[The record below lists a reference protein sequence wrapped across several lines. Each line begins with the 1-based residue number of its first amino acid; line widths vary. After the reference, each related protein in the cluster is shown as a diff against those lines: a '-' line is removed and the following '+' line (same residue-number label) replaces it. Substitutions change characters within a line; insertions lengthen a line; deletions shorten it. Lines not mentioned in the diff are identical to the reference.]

1 MLRTT
6 HELREKGWRGGG
18 EGRRGRGLFLSVY
31 KTLHLNNLTMRQSW
45 WSPSPPSSPSSPSL
59 PPRHLGSQLA
69 ELERAIEKMMEAD
82 FVKFAMEDI
91 QQRQQYA
98 QEMATA
104 HSTPE
109 RTDSE
114 VHVAI
119 LDIVYV
125 CCCPI
130 L

>member
-1 MLRTT
+1 M
-6 HELREKGWRGGG
+6 K
-18 EGRRGRGLFLSVY
+18 
-31 KTLHLNNLTMRQSW
+31 KSW
-45 WSPSPPSSPSSPSL
+45 WSPSPLLPPSL